1 MVSEPII
8 THDEYIDTQSS
19 KLMLSKKLIGQSHLH
34 AKVLQSKKKQ
44 SSRSIPLIRENRFDI
59 NSKY

>member
-19 KLMLSKKLIGQSHLH
+19 KLMLSKRLIG
-34 AKVLQSKKKQ
+34 
-44 SSRSIPLIRENRFDI
+44 
-59 NSKY
+59 